1 MNVSSSQR
9 NSAMEFF
16 DSLSN
21 PTKVLVIFIGLAVL
35 FMVVFAN
42 NNRNKNKL
50 YRRKKRNFKDN
61 YEAKKKEKSN

>member
-1 MNVSSSQR
+1 
-9 NSAMEFF
+9 MEFF

>member
-1 MNVSSSQR
+1 MSVSSSQR
-9 NSAMEFF
+9 NSTMEFF

-35 FMVVFAN
+35 FRVVFAN

-61 YEAKKKEKSN
+61 YEAKRKTKEE